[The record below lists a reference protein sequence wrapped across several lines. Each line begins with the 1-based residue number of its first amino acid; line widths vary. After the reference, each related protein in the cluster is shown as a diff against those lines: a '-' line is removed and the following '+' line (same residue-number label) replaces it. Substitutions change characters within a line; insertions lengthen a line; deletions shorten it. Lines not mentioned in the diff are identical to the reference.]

1 MSEIIKKI
9 RIGSTD
15 YNVYDVRVPDNAEFT
30 DTVYTH
36 PTVGAQGTQGLYK
49 IRTDAGGHVI
59 DTTAVT
65 SSDITPLITD
75 ATGNITALQNL
86 VSQIQAELSD
96 PTSANGL
103 NSVLDTMQNVLNT
116 SDIAVTNVT
125 PAAYGTTPYLSVDND
140 GVLTFNPGTIVGGS
154 ASGTAR
160 FVTAGAQG
168 SQGSEPAPEPE
179 PEQG

>member
-15 YNVYDVRVPDNAEFT
+15 YNLYDVRVPDNAVFT
-30 DTVYTH
+30 DTVYVH

-49 IRTDAGGHVI
+49 IRTDAEGHVI

-65 SSDITPLITD
+65 ASDITPLITD
-75 ATGNITALQNL
+75 ATGNITALQTL
-86 VSQIQAELSD
+86 VNKIQAELSD
-96 PTSANGL
+96 PTSADGL
-103 NSVLDTMQNVLNT
+103 NSVLDTMQSVLNT
-116 SDIAVTNVT
+116 SDTAVTNVT

-140 GVLTFNPGTIVGGS
+140 GILTFNPGTITGGT

-160 FVTAGAQG
+160 FVTASNQGNQG
-168 SQGSEPAPEPE
+168 SQGSEP
-179 PEQG
+179 EQG